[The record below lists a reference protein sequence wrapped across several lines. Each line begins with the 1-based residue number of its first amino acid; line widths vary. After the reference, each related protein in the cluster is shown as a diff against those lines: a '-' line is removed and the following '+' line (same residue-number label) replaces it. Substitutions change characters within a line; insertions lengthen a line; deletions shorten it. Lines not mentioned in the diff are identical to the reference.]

1 MKYMK
6 IIESKK
12 YIYTAWLIGLCIHL
26 IHKYPNTGVIL
37 LAVKVF
43 VTNSSILSLKMAT

>member
-1 MKYMK
+1 MAYRIM
-6 IIESKK
+6 
-12 YIYTAWLIGLCIHL
+12 YTLNT
-26 IHKYPNTGVIL
+26 KYPNTGVIL

>member
-43 VTNSSILSLKMAT
+43 VTNSSILLLKMAT